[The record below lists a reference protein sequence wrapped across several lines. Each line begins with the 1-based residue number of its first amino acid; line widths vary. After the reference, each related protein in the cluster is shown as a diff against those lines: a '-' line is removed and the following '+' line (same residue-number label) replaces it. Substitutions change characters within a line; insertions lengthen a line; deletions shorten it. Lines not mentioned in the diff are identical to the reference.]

1 MLEETEARQRILER
15 VEPGAVIWLPLEL
28 GLGQVLAQDAVA
40 VIDSPPFDNSG
51 MDGYAVRAAEAGT
64 GASLRVA
71 DEMQP
76 AGGDLG
82 LSLGRGEAIRIF
94 TGAPLPGGAD
104 AVIMQEDV
112 EFDGESIH
120 IREGVV
126 SGENIR
132 VRGGDVC
139 AGQKLLVRGT
149 TLTPA
154 RIGMLA
160 SQGFAEIPVHTKPLV
175 HIVTTGDELVE
186 PGAPLLPGEIYNS
199 NSPMLQ
205 TAVMQAGATGGA
217 SHAPDDPEE
226 LRDVLSGALAAADL
240 VIIAGGVSVGERD
253 YVKESLEG
261 LGVVTDFW
269 RVRVKP
275 GKPFLFGYHPDGTL
289 VFGLPGNPVS
299 AYVTFCLF
307 VAPVIAKLRGQ
318 ETTPSSVGHGT
329 LSLPTLSLPTLSG
342 LADETMQNP
351 GDRPHYLRGI
361 CENGRVRLSG
371 TQQSHAIYG
380 LSRANCLIRLE
391 AGQKVAPG
399 DTVSCLWI

>member
-1 MLEETEARQRILER
+1 MLEETEARRRILDR

-28 GLGQVLAQDAVA
+28 GLDQILAQDVVA
-40 VIDSPPFDNSG
+40 VIDSPPFDNSS
-51 MDGYAVRAAEAGT
+51 MDGYAVRASDAKT
-64 GASLRVA
+64 GDTLRVA
-71 DEMQP
+71 DGIQP

-82 LSLGRGEAIRIF
+82 LSLELGEAIRIF
-94 TGAPLPGGAD
+94 TGAPIPAGAD

-112 EFDGESIH
+112 DCDGEN
-120 IREGVV
+120 IRVNDGVV
-126 SGENIR
+126 PGENIR

-139 AGQKLLVRGT
+139 SGQKLLARGT
-149 TLTPA
+149 RLTPT

-186 PGAPLLPGEIYNS
+186 PGALLLPGEIYNS

-205 TAVMQAGATGGA
+205 TAVLQAGATGGA
-217 SHAPDDPEE
+217 SHAVDDPDE
-226 LRDVLSGALAAADL
+226 LKAVLADALAAADL
-240 VIIAGGVSVGERD
+240 VVIAGGVSVGERD
-253 YVKESLEG
+253 YVKETLND

-299 AYVTFCLF
+299 AYVTFSLF

-318 ETTPSSVGHGT
+318 ETEPSSVGLG
-329 LSLPTLSLPTLSG
+329 TLSG
-342 LADETMQNP
+342 LADEPMENK

-361 CENGRVRLSG
+361 LENGRVRLSG

-380 LSRANCLIRLE
+380 LSRANCLVRLD
-391 AGQKVAPG
+391 AGQIVAPG
-399 DTVSCLWI
+399 DPVTCSWI

>member
-1 MLEETEARQRILER
+1 MLEEAEARQRILDR

-28 GLGQVLAQDAVA
+28 GLDQILAQDLVA
-40 VIDSPPFDNSG
+40 VIDSPPFDNSS
-51 MDGYAVRAAEAGT
+51 MDGYAVRAVEAKT

-71 DEMQP
+71 DETQP
-76 AGGDLG
+76 AGPDLG
-82 LSLGRGEAIRIF
+82 LSLASGEAIRIF
-94 TGAPLPGGAD
+94 TGAAIPEGAD

-112 EFDGESIH
+112 EFDGVSIH
-120 IREGVV
+120 IREGVER
-126 SGENIR
+126 GENIR

-139 AGQKLLVRGT
+139 SGQKLLARGA

-154 RIGMLA
+154 AIGMLA

-199 NSPMLQ
+199 NAPMLQ
-205 TAVMQAGATGGA
+205 TAVLRAGATGGT
-217 SHAPDDPEE
+217 SHAFDDPGE
-226 LRDVLSGALAAADL
+226 LQEVLSSALAAADL
-240 VIIAGGVSVGERD
+240 VIVAGGVSVGERD
-253 YVKESLEG
+253 FVKEILNG

-269 RVRVKP
+269 RVKVKP

-318 ETTPSSVGHGT
+318 ETTPSSVGH
-329 LSLPTLSLPTLSG
+329 STLSG
-342 LADETMQNP
+342 LADDAMDNP

-361 CENGRVRLSG
+361 WENGRVRLSG
-371 TQQSHAIYG
+371 TQQSHAIFG
-380 LSRANCLIRLE
+380 LSRANCLIRLD

-399 DTVSCLWI
+399 DPVTCLWI